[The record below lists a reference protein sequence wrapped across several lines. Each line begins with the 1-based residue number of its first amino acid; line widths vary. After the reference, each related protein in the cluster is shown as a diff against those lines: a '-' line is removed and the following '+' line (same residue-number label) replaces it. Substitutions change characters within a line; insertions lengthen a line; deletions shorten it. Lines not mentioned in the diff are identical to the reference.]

1 MIRVTRDA
9 FAWSDAIFSRMPQK
23 VRKVV
28 IPAAGLGTRF
38 LPATKAM
45 PKEMLCVVDK
55 PIIQY
60 AVEEAV
66 ASGIEHVIIVTG
78 RSKSSMEDHFDIAYE
93 LEATLRERGRLDLV
107 AEARKVSDLASISY
121 VRQKEAL
128 GLGHAVLAA
137 RELVGNEPFGVMLPD
152 DLIDSPQ
159 KAALRQMIDVFES
172 TGDPVIALLKVA
184 LRDISAYGV
193 IKGDRD
199 ARDPRVYVIQ
209 ELVEKPKMEDAP
221 SDLAIIGRY
230 VLTPD
235 IFDDLATTRR
245 DPGGEIQLTNG
256 LQALSARRR
265 LLGYEFEGMR
275 YDAGQKLGFLKATV
289 DLALKR
295 DDLGPALREH
305 LKSLKLGRLVPND
318 PGRRF

>member
-1 MIRVTRDA
+1 MR
-9 FAWSDAIFSRMPQK
+9 PK

-66 ASGIEHVIIVTG
+66 ASGIEHVIIVTS
-78 RSKSSMEDHFDIAYE
+78 RSKSSMEDHFDISYE
-93 LEATLRERGRLDLV
+93 LETTLRARGKHDL
-107 AEARKVSDLASISY
+107 ASEARRVSDLASVSY
-121 VRQKEAL
+121 VRQKEPL

-137 RELVGNEPFGVMLPD
+137 RDLVGDEPFAVMLPD
-152 DLIDSPQ
+152 DLIDAPR
-159 KAALRQMIDVFES
+159 KPALRQMIEIFERN
-172 TGDPVIALLKVA
+172 GDPVIALLKVA
-184 LRDISAYGV
+184 MADISAYGV
-193 IKGDRD
+193 VEGDQD
-199 ARDPRVYVIQ
+199 ANDPRVYSLKA
-209 ELVEKPKMEDAP
+209 LVEKPTREEAP
-221 SDLAIIGRY
+221 SDLAIMGRY
-230 VLTPD
+230 ILTPD
-235 IFDDLATTRR
+235 IFEDLATTAR
-245 DPGGEIQLTNG
+245 DRSGEIQLTNG
-256 LQALSARRR
+256 LRALVARRR
-265 LLGYEFEGMR
+265 LLGYEFEGKR

-305 LKSLKLGRLVPND
+305 IKSLGIT
-318 PGRRF
+318 

>member
-1 MIRVTRDA
+1 M
-9 FAWSDAIFSRMPQK
+9 SLK

-78 RSKSSMEDHFDIAYE
+78 RSKSSMEDHFDISYE
-93 LEATLRERGRLDLV
+93 LETTLRERGKHDLV
-107 AEARKVSDLASISY
+107 KEARKVSDLASVSY
-121 VRQKEAL
+121 IRQKQPL

-137 RELVGNEPFGVMLPD
+137 RDLVGHEPFAVILPD
-152 DLIDSPQ
+152 DLIDAPE
-159 KAALRQMIDVFES
+159 KPALRQMIEIFERS
-172 TGDPVIALLKVA
+172 GDPLIALLKVA
-184 LRDISAYGV
+184 LSDISAYGV
-193 IKGDRD
+193 IRGE
-199 ARDPRVYVIQ
+199 RDPGDPRLHLLK
-209 ELVEKPKMEDAP
+209 ELVEKPRPEDAP
-221 SDLAIIGRY
+221 SDLAIMGRY

-235 IFDDLATTRR
+235 IFDDLAKTAH
-245 DPGGEIQLTNG
+245 DKSGEIQLTNG
-256 LQALSARRR
+256 LRALCARRR
-265 LLGYEFEGMR
+265 LMGYEFEGMR

-295 DDLGPALREH
+295 DDLGPALKEH
-305 LKSLKLGRLVPND
+305 IRSLRLG
-318 PGRRF
+318 

>member
-1 MIRVTRDA
+1 M
-9 FAWSDAIFSRMPQK
+9 SPK

-93 LEATLRERGRLDLV
+93 LEATLRERGKHDL
-107 AEARKVSDLASISY
+107 AGEARKVSDLASVSY
-121 VRQKEAL
+121 VRQKQPL

-137 RELVGNEPFGVMLPD
+137 RDLVGNEPFAVMLPD
-152 DLIDSPQ
+152 DLIDAPQ
-159 KAALRQMIDVFES
+159 KPALRQMIEVFER

-184 LRDISAYGV
+184 LADISAYGV
-193 IKGDRD
+193 IRGERDVND
-199 ARDPRVYVIQ
+199 ARIYLLQ
-209 ELVEKPKMEDAP
+209 ELVEKPRREDAP
-221 SDLAIIGRY
+221 SDLAIMGRY

-235 IFDDLATTRR
+235 IFEDLATTAR
-245 DPGGEIQLTNG
+245 DKSGEIQLTNG
-256 LQALSARRR
+256 LRALSARRR
-265 LLGYEFEGMR
+265 LLGYEFEGTR

-289 DLALKR
+289 DLALQR
-295 DDLGPALREH
+295 EDLGPALRAH
-305 LKSLKLGRLVPND
+305 LKTLGL
-318 PGRRF
+318 

>member
-1 MIRVTRDA
+1 M
-9 FAWSDAIFSRMPQK
+9 SRK

-66 ASGIEHVIIVTG
+66 ASGIEQVIIVTG

-93 LEATLRERGRLDLV
+93 LEATLRERGRHDLIR
-107 AEARKVSDLASISY
+107 ESRKVSDLASVCY

-137 RELVGNEPFGVMLPD
+137 RDLVGDEPFAVMLPD
-152 DLIDSPQ
+152 DLIDAPSKP
-159 KAALRQMIDVFES
+159 ALHQMIALFER

-184 LRDISAYGV
+184 MADISAYGV
-193 IKGDRD
+193 IRGEADRN
-199 ARDPRVYVIQ
+199 DPRVSLIS

-235 IFDDLATTRR
+235 IFEDLATTAR
-245 DPGGEIQLTNG
+245 DRSGEIQLTDG
-256 LQALSARRR
+256 LRALVARRR
-265 LLGYEFEGMR
+265 LLGYAFEGLR

-295 DDLGPALREH
+295 GDLGPDLREH
-305 LKSLKLGRLVPND
+305 IRSLRLG
-318 PGRRF
+318 

>member
-1 MIRVTRDA
+1 M
-9 FAWSDAIFSRMPQK
+9 SRK

-66 ASGIEHVIIVTG
+66 ASGIEQVIIVTG

-93 LEATLRERGRLDLV
+93 LEATLRERGRHDLIR
-107 AEARKVSDLASISY
+107 ESRKVSDLASVCY

-137 RELVGNEPFGVMLPD
+137 RDLVGDEPFALMLPD
-152 DLIDSPQ
+152 DLIDAPG
-159 KAALRQMIDVFES
+159 KPALRQMLDLFER

-184 LRDISAYGV
+184 MADISAYGV
-193 IKGDRD
+193 IRGEADPNN
-199 ARDPRVYVIQ
+199 PRVSLIS

-235 IFDDLATTRR
+235 IFEDLATTAR
-245 DPGGEIQLTNG
+245 DRSGEIQLTDG
-256 LQALSARRR
+256 LRALVARRR
-265 LLGYEFEGMR
+265 LLGYAFEGLR

-295 DDLGPALREH
+295 GDLGPDLREH
-305 LKSLKLGRLVPND
+305 IRSLRLG
-318 PGRRF
+318 

>member
-1 MIRVTRDA
+1 M
-9 FAWSDAIFSRMPQK
+9 SPK

-38 LPATKAM
+38 LPATKSM

-60 AVEEAV
+60 AVEEAR

-78 RSKSSMEDHFDIAYE
+78 RSKSSMEDHFDVSYE
-93 LEATLRERGRLDLV
+93 LEATLRERGKLDLV
-107 AEARKVSDLASISY
+107 REARKVSDLASVSY
-121 VRQKEAL
+121 VRQKEPL

-137 RELVGNEPFGVMLPD
+137 RDLVGNEPFAVMLPD
-152 DLIDSPQ
+152 DLIDATGAP
-159 KAALRQMIDVFES
+159 ALRQMIDVFES

-184 LRDISAYGV
+184 MEDISAYGV
-193 IKGDRD
+193 IRGDREAKD
-199 ARDPRVYVIQ
+199 ARVHVLR
-209 ELVEKPKMEDAP
+209 ELVEKPKREDAP

-230 VLTPD
+230 ILTPD
-235 IFDDLATTRR
+235 IFDDLVATAR
-245 DPGGEIQLTNG
+245 DKSGEIQLTNG
-256 LQALSARRR
+256 LRALVSRRR
-265 LLGYEFEGMR
+265 LLGYEFEGTR

-295 DDLGPALREH
+295 SDLGPALREH
-305 LKSLKLGRLVPND
+305 LRSLGRT
-318 PGRRF
+318 

>member
-1 MIRVTRDA
+1 
-9 FAWSDAIFSRMPQK
+9 MPQK

-78 RSKSSMEDHFDIAYE
+78 RPKSSMEDHFDIAYE

-107 AEARKVSDLASISY
+107 AEARKVSDLASVSY
-121 VRQKEAL
+121 IRQKEPL

-137 RELVGNEPFGVMLPD
+137 RDLVGHEPFAVMLPD
-152 DLIDSPQ
+152 DLIDSPK

-199 ARDPRVYVIQ
+199 TRDPRVYVIQ

-235 IFDDLATTRR
+235 IFDDLATTMR
-245 DPGGEIQLTNG
+245 DQGGEIQLTNG
-256 LQALSARRR
+256 LRALSARRR
-265 LLGYEFEGMR
+265 LLGYEFEGIR

-295 DDLGPALREH
+295 EDLGPALREH
-305 LKSLKLGRLVPND
+305 LKSMKLLA
-318 PGRRF
+318 

>member
-1 MIRVTRDA
+1 MR
-9 FAWSDAIFSRMPQK
+9 PK

-78 RSKSSMEDHFDIAYE
+78 RAKSSMEDHFDIAFE
-93 LEATLRERGRLDLV
+93 LETTLRGRGKLDLV
-107 AEARKVSDLASISY
+107 AEARRVSDLASVSY
-121 VRQKEAL
+121 LRQKEPL
-128 GLGHAVLAA
+128 GLGHAVLVA
-137 RELVGNEPFGVMLPD
+137 RDLVGDEPFAVILPD
-152 DLIDSPQ
+152 DLIDAPE
-159 KAALRQMIDVFES
+159 KPALRQMIDVYERE
-172 TGDPVIALLKVA
+172 GDPVIALLKIA
-184 LRDISAYGV
+184 MEHISAYGV

-199 ARDPRVYVIQ
+199 ERDPRVYRLH
-209 ELVEKPKMEDAP
+209 ELVEKPTRDEAP
-221 SDLAIIGRY
+221 SDLAIMGRY
-230 VLTPD
+230 ILTPD
-235 IFDDLATTRR
+235 IFEDLATTAR
-245 DPGGEIQLTNG
+245 DKSGEIQLTNG
-256 LQALSARRR
+256 LRALSRRRR
-265 LLGYEFEGMR
+265 LLGYEFEGQR

-295 DDLGPALREH
+295 SDLGPALRAH
-305 LKSLKLGRLVPND
+305 LRSLKLD
-318 PGRRF
+318 

>member
-1 MIRVTRDA
+1 MERCY
-9 FAWSDAIFSRMPQK
+9 FPLMSLK

-78 RSKSSMEDHFDIAYE
+78 RSKSSMEDHFDISYE
-93 LEATLRERGRLDLV
+93 LETTLRERGKLDLV
-107 AEARKVSDLASISY
+107 NESRKVSDLASVSY
-121 VRQKEAL
+121 VRQKQPL

-137 RELVGNEPFGVMLPD
+137 RHLVGPEPFAVILPD
-152 DLIDSPQ
+152 DLIDAPE
-159 KAALRQMIDVFES
+159 KPALRQMMDIFERS
-172 TGDPVIALLKVA
+172 GDPLIALLKVA
-184 LRDISAYGV
+184 SSEISAYGV
-193 IKGDRD
+193 IRGEQDPG
-199 ARDPRVYVIQ
+199 DPRLHLLK
-209 ELVEKPKMEDAP
+209 EMVEKPKREEAP
-221 SDLAIIGRY
+221 SDLAIMGRY
-230 VLTPD
+230 ILTPD
-235 IFDDLATTRR
+235 IFDDLAKTAH
-245 DPGGEIQLTNG
+245 DKSGEIQLTNG
-256 LQALSARRR
+256 LRALSARRR
-265 LLGYEFEGMR
+265 LMGYEFFGTR

-295 DDLGPALREH
+295 DDLGPALRDH
-305 LKSLKLGRLVPND
+305 IRSLRLG
-318 PGRRF
+318 

>member
-1 MIRVTRDA
+1 MR
-9 FAWSDAIFSRMPQK
+9 PK

-78 RSKSSMEDHFDIAYE
+78 RAKSSMEDHFDIAFE
-93 LEATLRERGRLDLV
+93 LETTLRGRGKLDLV
-107 AEARKVSDLASISY
+107 AEARRVSDLASVSY
-121 VRQKEAL
+121 LRQKEPL
-128 GLGHAVLAA
+128 GLGHAVLVA
-137 RELVGNEPFGVMLPD
+137 RELVGDEPFAVILPD
-152 DLIDSPQ
+152 DLIDAPE
-159 KAALRQMIDVFES
+159 KPALRQMIDVYERE
-172 TGDPVIALLKVA
+172 GDPVIALMKIA
-184 LRDISAYGV
+184 MEDISAYGV

-199 ARDPRVYVIQ
+199 ERDARVYRLH
-209 ELVEKPKMEDAP
+209 ELVEKPPRDEAP
-221 SDLAIIGRY
+221 SDLAIMGRY

-235 IFDDLATTRR
+235 IFEDLAATAR
-245 DPGGEIQLTNG
+245 DKSGEIQLTNG
-256 LQALSARRR
+256 LRALSRRRR
-265 LLGYEFEGMR
+265 LLGYEFEGRR

-295 DDLGPALREH
+295 PDLGPALRAH
-305 LKSLKLGRLVPND
+305 LRSLKLD
-318 PGRRF
+318 

>member
-1 MIRVTRDA
+1 M
-9 FAWSDAIFSRMPQK
+9 SRK

-66 ASGIEHVIIVTG
+66 ASGIEQVIIVTG

-93 LEATLRERGRLDLV
+93 LEATLRERGRHDLIR
-107 AEARKVSDLASISY
+107 ESRKVSDLASVCY

-137 RELVGNEPFGVMLPD
+137 RDLVGDEPFAVMLPD
-152 DLIDSPQ
+152 DLIDAPG
-159 KAALRQMIDVFES
+159 KPALRQMLDLFER

-184 LRDISAYGV
+184 MADISAYGV
-193 IKGDRD
+193 IRGEADPN
-199 ARDPRVYVIQ
+199 DPRVSLIS

-235 IFDDLATTRR
+235 IFEDLATTAR
-245 DPGGEIQLTNG
+245 DRSGEIQLTDG
-256 LQALSARRR
+256 LRALVARRR
-265 LLGYEFEGMR
+265 LLGYAFEGLR

-295 DDLGPALREH
+295 GDLGPDLREH
-305 LKSLKLGRLVPND
+305 IRSLRLG
-318 PGRRF
+318 

>member
-1 MIRVTRDA
+1 M
-9 FAWSDAIFSRMPQK
+9 SPK

-38 LPATKAM
+38 LPATKSM

-78 RSKSSMEDHFDIAYE
+78 RSKSSMEDHFDISYE
-93 LEATLRERGRLDLV
+93 LENTLRERGKLDLV
-107 AEARKVSDLASISY
+107 REARKVSDMASVSY
-121 VRQKEAL
+121 VRQKEPL

-137 RELVGNEPFGVMLPD
+137 RDLVGNEPFAVMLPD
-152 DLIDSPQ
+152 DLIDSAERP
-159 KAALRQMIDVFES
+159 ALRQMMDVFERD
-172 TGDPVIALLKVA
+172 GDPVIALLKVA
-184 LRDISAYGV
+184 MEDISAYGV
-193 IKGDRD
+193 IRGVRD
-199 ARDPRVYVIQ
+199 AKEARVHLLK
-209 ELVEKPKMEDAP
+209 ELVEKPKREDAP

-230 VLTPD
+230 ILTPD
-235 IFDDLATTRR
+235 IFDDLVATAR
-245 DPGGEIQLTNG
+245 DKSGEIQLTNG
-256 LQALSARRR
+256 LRALVARRR
-265 LLGYEFEGMR
+265 LLGYEFEGTR

-295 DDLGPALREH
+295 TDLGPALRAH
-305 LKSLKLGRLVPND
+305 LRSLGLT
-318 PGRRF
+318 

>member
-1 MIRVTRDA
+1 
-9 FAWSDAIFSRMPQK
+9 MPQK

-93 LEATLRERGRLDLV
+93 LESTLRERGKHDLV
-107 AEARKVSDLASISY
+107 KEARKVSDLATVSY
-121 VRQKEAL
+121 IRQKEPL

-137 RELVGNEPFGVMLPD
+137 RGLVGDEPFAVMLPD
-152 DLIDSPQ
+152 DLIDAPN
-159 KAALRQMIDVFES
+159 KPALRQMIDIFDRD
-172 TGDPVIALLKVA
+172 GDPVIALMKVA
-184 LRDISAYGV
+184 RTEISAYGA
-193 IKGDRD
+193 IRG
-199 ARDPRVYVIQ
+199 AQEAANPRVWSLS
-209 ELVEKPKMEDAP
+209 ELVEKPKMEEAP

-230 VLTPD
+230 VLTAD
-235 IFDDLATTRR
+235 IFEDLATTAR
-245 DPGGEIQLTNG
+245 DQSGEIQLTNG
-256 LQALSARRR
+256 LRALAARRR
-265 LLGYEFEGMR
+265 LLGYEFEGAR

-305 LKSLKLGRLVPND
+305 LKSLRL
-318 PGRRF
+318 

>member
-1 MIRVTRDA
+1 M
-9 FAWSDAIFSRMPQK
+9 SPK

-66 ASGIEHVIIVTG
+66 ASGIEHVIVVTG
-78 RSKSSMEDHFDIAYE
+78 RQKSSMEDHFDIAYE
-93 LEATLRERGRLDLV
+93 LEATLRERGKHDLV
-107 AEARKVSDLASISY
+107 KESRKVSDLASVSY
-121 VRQKEAL
+121 VRQKQPL

-137 RELVGNEPFGVMLPD
+137 RELVGNEPFAVILPD
-152 DLIDSPQ
+152 DLIDAPG
-159 KAALRQMIDVFES
+159 KPALRQMIDIFEKS
-172 TGDPVIALLKVA
+172 GDPVIALLKVA
-184 LRDISAYGV
+184 LADISAYGV
-193 IKGDRD
+193 IRGERD
-199 ARDPRVYVIQ
+199 KANPRLHVLK
-209 ELVEKPKMEDAP
+209 ELVEKPKQEDAP
-221 SDLAIIGRY
+221 SDLAIMGRY

-235 IFDDLATTRR
+235 IFDDLAKTAH
-245 DPGGEIQLTNG
+245 DKSGEIQLTNG
-256 LQALSARRR
+256 LRALAARRT
-265 LLGYEFEGMR
+265 LLGYEFEGNR

-295 DDLGPALREH
+295 PDLGPALLEH
-305 LKSLKLGRLVPND
+305 IRSLKLG
-318 PGRRF
+318 

>member
-1 MIRVTRDA
+1 M
-9 FAWSDAIFSRMPQK
+9 SRK

-66 ASGIEHVIIVTG
+66 ASGIEHVIVVTG
-78 RSKSSMEDHFDIAYE
+78 RSKSTMEDHFDVAYE
-93 LEATLRERGRLDLV
+93 LEATLKERGKHEL
-107 AEARKVSDLASISY
+107 AHEARKVSNLASVSY
-121 VRQKEAL
+121 VRQKEPL
-128 GLGHAVLAA
+128 GLGHAVLTA
-137 RELVGNEPFGVMLPD
+137 RGLVGDEPFAVMLPD
-152 DLIDSPQ
+152 DLIDAPG
-159 KAALRQMIDVFES
+159 KPALLQMIEIFER

-184 LRDISAYGV
+184 MEDISAYGV
-193 IKGDRD
+193 IRGDE
-199 ARDPRVYVIQ
+199 DPRDRRVRVLR
-209 ELVEKPKMEDAP
+209 ELVEKPRREEAP

-235 IFDDLATTRR
+235 IFDDLATTAR
-245 DPGGEIQLTNG
+245 DRSGEIQLTNG
-256 LQALSARRR
+256 LRALAARRR
-265 LLGYEFEGMR
+265 LLGYAFEGTR

-295 DDLGPALREH
+295 DDLGPGLREH
-305 LKSLKLGRLVPND
+305 LKSLGLG
-318 PGRRF
+318 

>member
-1 MIRVTRDA
+1 M
-9 FAWSDAIFSRMPQK
+9 SRK

-66 ASGIEHVIIVTG
+66 ASGIEQVIIVTG

-93 LEATLRERGRLDLV
+93 LEATLRERGRHDLIR
-107 AEARKVSDLASISY
+107 ESRKVSDLASVCY

-137 RELVGNEPFGVMLPD
+137 RDLVGDEPFAVMLPD
-152 DLIDSPQ
+152 DLIDAPG
-159 KAALRQMIDVFES
+159 KPALRQMLDLFER

-184 LRDISAYGV
+184 MADISAYGV
-193 IKGDRD
+193 IRGEADRN
-199 ARDPRVYVIQ
+199 DPRVSLIS

-235 IFDDLATTRR
+235 IFEDLASTAR
-245 DPGGEIQLTNG
+245 DRSGEIQLTDG
-256 LQALSARRR
+256 LRALVARRR
-265 LLGYEFEGMR
+265 LLGYAFEGLR

-295 DDLGPALREH
+295 GDLGPDLREH
-305 LKSLKLGRLVPND
+305 IRSLRLG
-318 PGRRF
+318 

>member
-1 MIRVTRDA
+1 MT
-9 FAWSDAIFSRMPQK
+9 QK

-66 ASGIEHVIIVTG
+66 ASGIEHIIIVTG
-78 RSKSSMEDHFDIAYE
+78 RAKSSMEDHFDIAYE
-93 LEATLRERGRLDLV
+93 LETTLKQRGKMELV
-107 AEARKVSDLASISY
+107 QEARKVSDLASVSY
-121 VRQKEAL
+121 IRQKEPL
-128 GLGHAVLAA
+128 GLGHAVLTA
-137 RELVGNEPFGVMLPD
+137 RDLVGDEPFAVLLPD
-152 DLIDSPQ
+152 DLIDSPR
-159 KAALRQMIDVFES
+159 KAALAQMIDVFEA

-184 LRDISAYGV
+184 LQDISAYGV
-193 IKGDRD
+193 IKGRQD
-199 ARDPRVYVIQ
+199 AKDPRVWQ
-209 ELVEKPKMEDAP
+209 LEEMVEKPKMEDAP
-221 SDLAIIGRY
+221 SDLAIMGRY
-230 VLTPD
+230 ILTPD
-235 IFDDLATTRR
+235 IFNDLATTAR
-245 DPGGEIQLTNG
+245 DKSGEIQLTNG
-256 LQALSARRR
+256 LRALSARRR

-295 DDLGPALREH
+295 DDLGPGLRAH
-305 LKSLKLGRLVPND
+305 LKSLGL
-318 PGRRF
+318 

>member
-1 MIRVTRDA
+1 M
-9 FAWSDAIFSRMPQK
+9 SRK

-66 ASGIEHVIIVTG
+66 ASGIEQVIIVTG

-93 LEATLRERGRLDLV
+93 LEATLRERGRHDLIR
-107 AEARKVSDLASISY
+107 ESRKVSDLASVCY

-137 RELVGNEPFGVMLPD
+137 RDLVGDEPFAVMLPD
-152 DLIDSPQ
+152 DLIDAPG
-159 KAALRQMIDVFES
+159 KPALRQMLDLFER

-184 LRDISAYGV
+184 MADISAYGV
-193 IKGDRD
+193 IRGEADPNN
-199 ARDPRVYVIQ
+199 PRVSLIS

-235 IFDDLATTRR
+235 IFEDLATTAR
-245 DPGGEIQLTNG
+245 DRSGEIQLTDG
-256 LQALSARRR
+256 LRALVARRR
-265 LLGYEFEGMR
+265 LLGYAFEGLR

-295 DDLGPALREH
+295 GDLGPDLREH
-305 LKSLKLGRLVPND
+305 IRSLRLG
-318 PGRRF
+318 

>member
-1 MIRVTRDA
+1 
-9 FAWSDAIFSRMPQK
+9 MPPK

-55 PIIQY
+55 PLIQY

-93 LEATLRERGRLDLV
+93 LEATLKERGKLDLV
-107 AEARKVSDLASISY
+107 KEARRVSDLASVSY
-121 VRQKEAL
+121 VRQKEPL

-137 RELVGNEPFGVMLPD
+137 RDLVGNEPFAVMLPD
-152 DLIDSPQ
+152 DLIDAPE
-159 KAALRQMIDVFES
+159 KPALRQMIDVFERD
-172 TGDPVIALLKVA
+172 GDPVIALLQIA
-184 LRDISAYGV
+184 REEISAYGV
-193 IKGDRD
+193 IKGEADPK
-199 ARDPRVYVIQ
+199 DPRVYTVSQ
-209 ELVEKPKMEDAP
+209 LVEKPKVDEAP
-221 SDLAIIGRY
+221 SNLAIMGRY

-235 IFDDLATTRR
+235 IFEDLAATAR
-245 DPGGEIQLTNG
+245 DKSGEIQLTNG
-256 LQALSARRR
+256 LRVLCERRR
-265 LLGYEFEGMR
+265 LLGFEFQGTR

-305 LKSLKLGRLVPND
+305 LKTLRLL
-318 PGRRF
+318 

>member
-1 MIRVTRDA
+1 M
-9 FAWSDAIFSRMPQK
+9 SRK

-66 ASGIEHVIIVTG
+66 ASGIEQVIIVTG

-93 LEATLRERGRLDLV
+93 LEATLRERGRHDLIR
-107 AEARKVSDLASISY
+107 ESRKVSDLASVCY

-137 RELVGNEPFGVMLPD
+137 RDLVGDEPFALMLPD
-152 DLIDSPQ
+152 DLIDAPG
-159 KAALRQMIDVFES
+159 KPALRQMLDLFER

-184 LRDISAYGV
+184 MADISAYGV
-193 IKGDRD
+193 IRGEADRN
-199 ARDPRVYVIQ
+199 DPRVSLIS

-235 IFDDLATTRR
+235 IFEDLATTAR
-245 DPGGEIQLTNG
+245 DRSGEIQLTDG
-256 LQALSARRR
+256 LRALVARRR
-265 LLGYEFEGMR
+265 LLGYAFEGLR

-295 DDLGPALREH
+295 GDLGPDLREH
-305 LKSLKLGRLVPND
+305 IRSLRLG
-318 PGRRF
+318 

>member
-1 MIRVTRDA
+1 MLR
-9 FAWSDAIFSRMPQK
+9 K

-66 ASGIEHVIIVTG
+66 ASGIEHIIIVTG
-78 RSKSSMEDHFDIAYE
+78 RSKSSMEDHFDIAFE
-93 LEATLRERGRLDLV
+93 LEATLRERGKLDLV
-107 AEARKVSDLASISY
+107 REARKVSDLASVSY
-121 VRQKEAL
+121 IRQKEPL

-137 RELVGNEPFGVMLPD
+137 RDLVGDAPFAVMLPD
-152 DLIDSPQ
+152 DLIDSPR
-159 KAALRQMIDVFES
+159 KAALRQMIEVFER

-184 LRDISAYGV
+184 LKDISAYGV
-193 IKGDRD
+193 IKGEQD
-199 ARDPRVYVIQ
+199 AKDPRIYVLQ

-221 SDLAIIGRY
+221 SDLAIMGRY
-230 VLTPD
+230 ILTPD
-235 IFDDLATTRR
+235 IFEDLATTAR
-245 DPGGEIQLTNG
+245 DKGGEIQLTNG
-256 LQALSARRR
+256 LRALSTRRR

-289 DLALKR
+289 DLALQR

-305 LKSLKLGRLVPND
+305 LKSLGL
-318 PGRRF
+318 